1 MDETSLIFTCKGREK
16 RTYTSTVHSK
26 KHYLCTGNRIE
37 INHLTIGYRHRK
49 VAGDLTAR
57 LEGGCLTCLTGC
69 NGLGKTTLLRTLAG
83 FQPAL
88 SGEVNLVIGDQS
100 YRLDTL
106 SRARLSRLVS
116 VVLTEKTDVSH
127 ITVSEM
133 VGMGRMPYTGFW
145 GRLADADRL
154 VVAEALR
161 DAGISS
167 LAGRDIATLS
177 DGERQKVMI
186 AKAQAQ
192 QTPVVL
198 LDEPTAFLDYPS
210 KVHMMRL
217 LAQMAHEGGK
227 IVLLSTHDLDI
238 ALRHAD
244 RLLTMDDGL
253 KPITKDALAASL
265 TRLK

>member
-1 MDETSLIFTCKGREK
+1 M
-16 RTYTSTVHSK
+16 
-26 KHYLCTGNRIE
+26 
-37 INHLTIGYRHRK
+37 
-49 VAGDLTAR
+49 
-57 LEGGCLTCLTGC
+57 
-69 NGLGKTTLLRTLAG
+69 
-83 FQPAL
+83 
-88 SGEVNLVIGDQS
+88 
-100 YRLDTL
+100 
-106 SRARLSRLVS
+106 SRLVS

-127 ITVSEM
+127 ITVGEM

-161 DAGISS
+161 DAGVSS

>member
-26 KHYLCTGNRIE
+26 KHYLCTVNRIE

-177 DGERQKVMI
+177 DGERQKVM
-186 AKAQAQ
+186 
-192 QTPVVL
+192 
-198 LDEPTAFLDYPS
+198 
-210 KVHMMRL
+210 HMMRL

>member
-16 RTYTSTVHSK
+16 RTYTSAVHSK
-26 KHYLCTGNRIE
+26 KHYLCTVNRIE

-57 LEGGCLTCLTGC
+57 LEGGCLMCLIGR

-88 SGEVNLVIGDQS
+88 SGEINLVIGEQS
-100 YRLDTL
+100 HRLDVL
-106 SRARLSRLVS
+106 SRAHLSRLVS
-116 VVLTEKTDVSH
+116 VVLTEKIDVTH
-127 ITVSEM
+127 ITVNEM

-167 LAGRDIATLS
+167 LAGRDFATLS

>member
-1 MDETSLIFTCKGREK
+1 M
-16 RTYTSTVHSK
+16 
-26 KHYLCTGNRIE
+26 
-37 INHLTIGYRHRK
+37 
-49 VAGDLTAR
+49 
-57 LEGGCLTCLTGC
+57 
-69 NGLGKTTLLRTLAG
+69 
-83 FQPAL
+83 
-88 SGEVNLVIGDQS
+88 NLVIGDQS

-217 LAQMAHEGGK
+217 LAQMAHERGK